1 MIRKWE
7 SRVGSPISTPEQGR
21 FERRALEVLAHPR
34 MQAAVAELHDYWL
47 DMIKPQPEMRASFDS
62 KYPEVVFGAIIWSLN
77 TDKERPAV
85 VTISRIPHQLEGLE
99 IPGSRWGLDNPDS
112 VYRVIP
118 IDGSERYVIRGRVP
132 NPRLTENYFTLWT
145 DKMATVDVLD
155 GKSLH
160 LDADGRFEIFV
171 DSDEKGNRLD
181 HVRSA
186 PEAKEF
192 YIRDVI
198 MDWAN
203 ERVNE
208 LSIERLGAPPKSP
221 ERTMDQQVDD
231 AIAMLRLN
239 IDNTA
244 RWNRQALDKP
254 VNAFDFTIDRDTDGA
269 LRNQIYV
276 MGHFQLADDE
286 ALVVDVGLGGA
297 DYFLAPITNQWGTT
311 NDIQNRTASL
321 NLNQSVRNG
330 DDTLTYVVSR
340 ADPGVHN
347 WIDPCDM
354 PEGILTL
361 RWAEFVTG
369 RPGEGFGAKGR
380 VVKLANLKNELPAET
395 KWVSPAER
403 ADQLKVRAASYA
415 WRVAE

>member
-1 MIRKWE
+1 MAN
-7 SRVGSPISTPEQGR
+7 PIATDEQRR
-21 FERRALEVLAHPR
+21 FEMHALQVLAHPR
-34 MQAAVAELHDYWL
+34 MQAAVAELRDHWL
-47 DMIKPQPEMRASFDS
+47 GMIQPGPEMHACFESQF
-62 KYPEVVFGAIIWSLN
+62 PEVVFGAIIWSLN
-77 TDKERPAV
+77 SDTERPAV
-85 VTISRIPHQLEGLE
+85 ITISRIPHRLDGQD
-99 IPGSRWGLDNPDS
+99 IPGSRWGIDNPDS

-132 NPRLTENYFTLWT
+132 APRLTENYFTLWT

-160 LDADGRFEIFV
+160 LDADGRFAIAV
-171 DSDEKGNRLD
+171 DSDERGSRPD
-181 HVRSA
+181 HIRSS
-186 PEAKEF
+186 PEAREF

-208 LSIERLGAPPKSP
+208 LSIERLGGPPARP
-221 ERTMDQQVDD
+221 AANLDQQVDA

-254 VNAFDFTIDRDTDGA
+254 ANAFDFTIDRDTDGA

-276 MGHFQLADDE
+276 MGHFRLAADE
-286 ALVVDVGLGGA
+286 ALVIDVGLGGA

-321 NLNQSVRNG
+321 NLNQSARNADG
-330 DDTLTYVVSR
+330 TLTYVVAR
-340 ADPGVHN
+340 TDPGVHN

-361 RWAEFVTG
+361 RWAEFADG

-380 VVKLANLKNELPAET
+380 VVKLASLASELPPET
-395 KWVSPAER
+395 RWVSPAER
-403 ADQLKVRAASYA
+403 AEQLSARAASYA
-415 WRVAE
+415 WRIAE

>member
-1 MIRKWE
+1 MAN
-7 SRVGSPISTPEQGR
+7 PIATDEQRR
-21 FERRALEVLAHPR
+21 FEKHALEVLAHPR
-34 MQAAVAELHDYWL
+34 MQEAIAELQDYWL
-47 DMIKPQPEMRASFDS
+47 DIIRPDPEMRACFDS
-62 KYPEVVFGAIIWSLN
+62 KFPEVVFGAIIWSLN
-77 TDKERPAV
+77 SDTERPAV
-85 VTISRIPHQLEGLE
+85 VTISRIPHRLDGLD
-99 IPGSRWGLDNPDS
+99 IPGSRWGIDNPDS

-118 IDGSERYVIRGRVP
+118 IDGTQRYVIRGRVP
-132 NPRLTENYFTLWT
+132 TPRLTENYFTLWT

-155 GKSLH
+155 GKTLH
-160 LDADGRFEIFV
+160 IDDNGRFEIAV
-171 DSDEKGNRLD
+171 DSDEKSDRPD
-181 HVRSA
+181 HIRSS
-186 PEAKEF
+186 PEAREF

-208 LSIERLGAPPKSP
+208 LSIERLGGPPTRP
-221 ERTMDQQVDD
+221 AANLDQQVDA

-239 IDNTA
+239 IDNTV

-276 MGHFQLADDE
+276 MGHFRLADDE
-286 ALVVDVGLGGA
+286 ALIVDVGLGGA

-321 NLNQSVRNG
+321 NLNQSVRNTDG
-330 DDTLTYVVSR
+330 TLTYVVSR

-361 RWAEFVTG
+361 RWAEFESG

-380 VVKLANLKNELPAET
+380 VVKRANLATELPTET
-395 KWVSPAER
+395 RWLSPVER
-403 ADQLKVRAASYA
+403 AEQLRTRAASYA
-415 WRVAE
+415 WRIAE